1 MDSNKIKNIEKVLM
15 PSYGYTLITY
25 ILFAIISENID
36 IFNQSIIIAS
46 TLIAII
52 IFLSLIEVIDKN
64 ESGDKKKHKIKVVL
78 LTIMWEIIFFCFMAV
93 NIWVLKKMFF
103 H

>member
-15 PSYGYTLITY
+15 PAYGYTLVTY
-25 ILFAIISENID
+25 ILFAIISETID
-36 IFNQSIIIAS
+36 IFNKSIIIVS
-46 TLIAII
+46 ILVDII
-52 IFLSLIEVIDKN
+52 IFSSLIEVIDKN

-78 LTIMWEIIFFCFMAV
+78 LTSMWEIIFFSFMLINV
-93 NIWVLKKMFF
+93 WILKKMFF